1 MNNITPILSQTLTLL
16 QLLTS
21 FGSLCVMMY
30 GFSRFMAK
38 SRQNLEDEV
47 SEIQEWRRT
56 VDKRLDDGNRRFDEQ
71 SEANRVTQNAL
82 LALVDKEIR
91 DCDSRHQTVPQ
102 ELTKAKSELVD
113 YLTKR

>member
-1 MNNITPILSQTLTLL
+1 MYPIAERLLTLL
-16 QLLTS
+16 QLLVS
-21 FGSLCVMMY
+21 IGSLCVMLY
-30 GFSRFMAK
+30 GFSKFMAK
-38 SRQNLEDEV
+38 PRESLAEEVED
-47 SEIQEWRRT
+47 IQKWRKT
-56 VDKRLDDGNRRFDEQ
+56 VDERLEKGNRRFDEQ

-91 DCDSRHQTVPQ
+91 DCDLKNQTIPA